1 MANQMS
7 FSEYGDIRGG
17 RMRLQTLIEIIEQ
30 RRSVATSGS
39 AGPSAVIT
47 CEPHVLQDMRDC
59 VDGKL
64 EFDNASG
71 TGDSFTKRYQK
82 RGNAGKILT
91 ALKVSGNNITEVK
104 ISPASLVKTTEFGG
118 GQAGS
123 GAGSEDTDL
132 FEGAAC
138 WVGAFRYTLGTT
150 PLNDDYHCTL
160 DDFRSVARHVD
171 TKESMED
178 IHAFLIENPIISLYR
193 TQKMLILH
201 CFCIQYNEI
210 I

>member
-1 MANQMS
+1 M
-7 FSEYGDIRGG
+7 
-17 RMRLQTLIEIIEQ
+17 
-30 RRSVATSGS
+30 
-39 AGPSAVIT
+39 
-47 CEPHVLQDMRDC
+47 
-59 VDGKL
+59 
-64 EFDNASG
+64 
-71 TGDSFTKRYQK
+71 
-82 RGNAGKILT
+82 
-91 ALKVSGNNITEVK
+91 
-104 ISPASLVKTTEFGG
+104 KTTEFGG

-178 IHAFLIENPIISLYR
+178 IHAFLIENNDWMRSSIRTANALYADTRYRNTNFHWYHGNSFVKSISDHFAKVNKAAKEDDPNLS
-193 TQKMLILH
+193 LIH
-201 CFCIQYNEI
+201 I
-210 I
+210 